1 MEYKYFQHYLIG
13 GCLMTKI
20 IKMSFSFKLNEDFDQ
35 IPEIFK
41 EFLDKVIS
49 NFKNEFQIEVEAEK
63 KFYFIEY

>member
-1 MEYKYFQHYLIG
+1 MEYKYFQHYLIVG
-13 GCLMTKI
+13 YLMTKI

-41 EFLDKVIS
+41 EFLDNVIS
-49 NFKNEFQIEVEAEK
+49 NFKKEFQIEVEAEK

>member
-1 MEYKYFQHYLIG
+1 VEYKYFQHYLIG

-41 EFLDKVIS
+41 EFLDNVIS

-63 KFYFIEY
+63 KVYFIEY

>member
-1 MEYKYFQHYLIG
+1 MEYIYFQYYLIG
-13 GCLMTKI
+13 GCLMTKL

-41 EFLDKVIS
+41 EFLDNVIS
-49 NFKNEFQIEVEAEK
+49 NFKNEFQIEVEAKK

>member
-1 MEYKYFQHYLIG
+1 
-13 GCLMTKI
+13 MTKI

-41 EFLDKVIS
+41 EFLDNVIS

>member
-1 MEYKYFQHYLIG
+1 
-13 GCLMTKI
+13 MTKI